1 MICTVTV
8 NPAIDK
14 VIYLTRF
21 NRDNTNRIKET
32 KEVLGGKGTHVS
44 VNLSILEC
52 VNKAFGIDFGETGRR
67 IESLLEKEDI
77 EMKFLHY
84 DEGESRMNY
93 ALIEEDK
100 TCTLISEKGKI
111 VSKEQ
116 CQELIRKIYD
126 EVSESDILILS
137 GDASNTEIPL
147 IYANIIEAVADKK
160 VKIFLD
166 ASSENLT
173 GSLKWKPFLI
183 KPNEDELS
191 QILGKEIKGE
201 AMILEGLQKLSHTGI
216 SCIAV
221 SCGGNGSYIWYQ
233 NEIYR
238 VHPLKVN
245 VMNTIGCGD
254 AFLSGMA
261 YGFEKGLEFTEI
273 LKIAASVSSATA
285 ESNSTVGFDRERAR
299 ELRKRVKIEKLQMH
313 DKATI
318 RENIICRR
326 DI

>member
-1 MICTVTV
+1 MICTVTI
-8 NPAIDK
+8 NPAIDR
-14 VIYLTRF
+14 VIYLTQL
-21 NRDNTNRIKET
+21 NKDNTNRIKEV

-67 IESLLEKEDI
+67 IENLLEQEHI

-100 TCTLISEKGKI
+100 TCTLISEKGKVI
-111 VSKEQ
+111 SKEQ
-116 CQELIRKIYD
+116 CEELIRKIYE
-126 EVSESDILILS
+126 EVKDGDILILS

-147 IYANIIEAVADKK
+147 IYTKMIEAVSDKK
-160 VKIFLD
+160 VKVFLD

-173 GSLKWKPFLI
+173 GALKWKPFLI

-191 QILGKEIKGE
+191 QILGEEIKGE
-201 AMILEGLQKLSHTGI
+201 EKILEGIRKISGTGI
-216 SCIAV
+216 ACIAV
-221 SCGGNGSYIWYQ
+221 SCGGNGSYIWYE

-238 VHPLKVN
+238 IHPLKVN

-261 YGFEKGLEFTEI
+261 YGFEKGLEFTKI
-273 LKIAASVSSATA
+273 LKYAAGVSSATA
-285 ESNSTVGFDRERAR
+285 ESNSTVGFDRKRAY
-299 ELRKRVKIEKLQMH
+299 ELMEKVQIEKLF
-313 DKATI
+313 
-318 RENIICRR
+318 
-326 DI
+326 